1 MSRSTDRDTAFSEF
15 AAAVAPR
22 LFRSALLLCGDWH
35 LAEDLVQTTLGK
47 LYVAWPKVERAD
59 APEAYARGTLT
70 KTFLSHKRI
79 RRNAE
84 TPMRDVGEA
93 NDSMPDDSLKQELFA
108 ALRTLEPLDRAVV
121 VLRYWEDHSVAQTAQ
136 LVRLSEGA
144 VRTRAS
150 RALVRLR
157 AAMADDEPGLAPPGG
172 RGSTAAFGDGTVP
185 RTVTS

>member
-59 APEAYARGTLT
+59 APEAYARGTFN

-84 TPMRDVGEA
+84 TPMRDVGQA
-93 NDSMPDDSLKQELFA
+93 NDSMPDESLIEELFA
-108 ALRTLEPLDRAVV
+108 DLRTLEPLDRAVV
-121 VLRYWEDHSVAQTAQ
+121 FLRYLEDHSVAQTAQ
-136 LVRLSEGA
+136 
-144 VRTRAS
+144 
-150 RALVRLR
+150 
-157 AAMADDEPGLAPPGG
+157 
-172 RGSTAAFGDGTVP
+172 
-185 RTVTS
+185 